1 MFDYSKEY
9 HSKKIISFGFLRFIV
24 KGFIGF
30 GNILNDLSIED
41 SSKYSEKVI
50 SIVLFFIFTEPL
62 GGMILIISGGVT
74 SFGPPEG
81 DCIAAQDKKIIV
93 QREWR
98 NIESSFMLNLV
109 SIHINRKLFA
119 EYHLI
124 FC

>member
-1 MFDYSKEY
+1 M
-9 HSKKIISFGFLRFIV
+9 
-24 KGFIGF
+24 GFIGF

-41 SSKYSEKVI
+41 SSIYSEKVI
-50 SIVLFFIFTEPL
+50 SIALFFIFTEPL
-62 GGMILIISGGVT
+62 GGIILIISGGVT

-81 DCIAAQDKKIIV
+81 ACIAAQDKQIKT
-93 QREWR
+93 QKEWK

-109 SIHINRKLFA
+109 SLHVDRKLFA